1 MTSTASCTTTMTVS
15 NQSEVG
21 RTYLPRYVLETAV
34 RCFHLLTKGQDAAM
48 PVSKARMCLALQSCV
63 LSGCCLLLMALIR
76 QLADVDRVRLSLATL
91 SKQAEGIRAEYLC
104 REGKAKAK
112 AAFFSTIKGYQLLL
126 PTIYIKFFSTIK
138 SRVVQNRVALRMR
151 HASGPQREAM
161 CV

>member
-1 MTSTASCTTTMTVS
+1 MIVS

-104 REGKAKAK
+104 REGKAKAMSGP
-112 AAFFSTIKGYQLLL
+112 ARGSLINLTETAVTAFFQ
-126 PTIYIKFFSTIK
+126 K
-138 SRVVQNRVALRMR
+138 SARQQSRPA
-151 HASGPQREAM
+151 AQP
-161 CV
+161 